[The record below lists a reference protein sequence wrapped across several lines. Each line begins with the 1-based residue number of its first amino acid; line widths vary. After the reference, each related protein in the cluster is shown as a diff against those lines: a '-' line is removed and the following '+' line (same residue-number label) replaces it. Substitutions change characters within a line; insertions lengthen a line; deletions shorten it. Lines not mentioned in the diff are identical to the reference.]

1 MAFSSSEGKE
11 FFRDWLIHVARPL
24 GFKSFLDVGCGAG
37 LYGKIIRE
45 VFGSNAFLVTVEIFE
60 EYVERFAI
68 DDIYDAVHC
77 EDIRIMAGDLAPVDL
92 IIAGDVLEHLTK
104 EEAIKVVNTLR
115 PKCRFLWAALPL
127 KIGRPWSVGYSQ
139 PEHEYA
145 VNPAEKHLH
154 DWTGE
159 EIQEYF
165 KPLWIVPFLMT
176 GTFLV
181 EGDIR

>member
-11 FFRDWLIHVARPL
+11 FFRDWLNHVAKPL
-24 GFKSFLDVGCGAG
+24 GFRIFLDIGCGAG

-45 VFGSNAFLVTVEIFE
+45 VFGRNVFIVGVEIFE
-60 EYVERFAI
+60 DYVERFSLDNIYNAI
-68 DDIYDAVHC
+68 HC
-77 EDIRIMAGDLAPVDL
+77 EDIRVMAGDLAPVDL

-104 EEAIKVVNTLR
+104 EEAIKVVNALR

-127 KIGRPWSVGYSQ
+127 KIGRPWSVGYAQ
-139 PEHEYA
+139 PESEYV
-145 VNPAEKHLH
+145 VNPAEQHRH

-159 EIQEYF
+159 EIQECF
-165 KPLWIVPFLMT
+165 NPLFIVPFLMT
-176 GTFLV
+176 GTFLI